1 MAPWTAAQQA
11 ALSPTLS
18 RGLLEFTSI
27 RSLMPSRRLIL
38 GALAAQSLTDVM
50 RVAVSGVCCE
60 G

>member
-11 ALSPTLS
+11 SLSPTLS
-18 RGLLEFTSI
+18 RGLLECTSI

-38 GALAAQSLTDVM
+38 GVLTAQPLTGVV